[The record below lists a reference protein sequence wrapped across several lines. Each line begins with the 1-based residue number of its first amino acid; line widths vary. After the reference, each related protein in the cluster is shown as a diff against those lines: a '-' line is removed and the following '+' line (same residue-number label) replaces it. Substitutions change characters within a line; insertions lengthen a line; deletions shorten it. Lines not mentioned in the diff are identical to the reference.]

1 DRLVWQDLDSSRLS
15 AGQLTALRGWV
26 AGGGRLVIVGG
37 TAGPAALSAFPDA
50 LLPYRPDATIDVP
63 RTTIATLAP
72 GLPTAGADVPGLS
85 GQLSEGTVLA
95 AVGDRPV
102 AAERPYGSGSVTLV
116 GIDPTASWITESKA
130 SDILWRRL
138 LPSRSVGTLSFGDD
152 SQIIGA
158 VANLPS
164 LALPPLTGLLAL
176 LGAYILLIGPINYLV
191 LRRLDRREWAWVTMP
206 VLIVAFAAGAYVF
219 GSTLRG
225 SEVIVNE
232 VAIVRGAPG
241 ATDGT
246 AQSYLG
252 VFSPSRGTYQL
263 EVPGGALLSSPIN
276 ADFFGGG
283 IASTDIDVV
292 QGDPARVRDLAVS
305 FGSMRA
311 IRAESAVTVPLIRTD
326 LRLEGGR
333 LKGTITN
340 ASTVQLEKPA
350 LVLGSSVVK
359 LSDLTPGQV
368 VTVDAAPDGTFQGLS
383 LADRIVGQVFGDGT
397 FVAEQSRAMFIRQ
410 AVVNQLTFDPNVG
423 STNQLPAD
431 GPVLL
436 AWGSDSVL
444 DVRIAGQK
452 ARRTGTVLY
461 YLPTDLKVSGRT
473 TFRNDLIRS
482 TVVATDA
489 AFFTKDP
496 FTVSFGK
503 GSATVTYRPIAMN
516 GRLDATE
523 LVIGMNF
530 GGDIG
535 PGNGL
540 PGRRLDPL
548 PSVPPA
554 CGQDGAPGCGQ
565 GIVDGM
571 PELELFDRVAGTW
584 RRFPHIAAGTSGTIP
599 SPTRYV
605 DPETGSIQV
614 RYVNDQSDQ
623 IGFTPAIAITGDVR

>member
-1 DRLVWQDLDSSRLS
+1 
-15 AGQLTALRGWV
+15 
-26 AGGGRLVIVGG
+26 
-37 TAGPAALSAFPDA
+37 
-50 LLPYRPDATIDVP
+50 
-63 RTTIATLAP
+63 
-72 GLPTAGADVPGLS
+72 
-85 GQLSEGTVLA
+85 
-95 AVGDRPV
+95 
-102 AAERPYGSGSVTLV
+102 
-116 GIDPTASWITESKA
+116 
-130 SDILWRRL
+130 
-138 LPSRSVGTLSFGDD
+138 
-152 SQIIGA
+152 
-158 VANLPS
+158 
-164 LALPPLTGLLAL
+164 
-176 LGAYILLIGPINYLV
+176 
-191 LRRLDRREWAWVTMP
+191 
-206 VLIVAFAAGAYVF
+206 
-219 GSTLRG
+219 
-225 SEVIVNE
+225 
-232 VAIVRGAPG
+232 
-241 ATDGT
+241 
-246 AQSYLG
+246 
-252 VFSPSRGTYQL
+252 
-263 EVPGGALLSSPIN
+263 
-276 ADFFGGG
+276 
-283 IASTDIDVV
+283 
-292 QGDPARVRDLAVS
+292 
-305 FGSMRA
+305 
-311 IRAESAVTVPLIRTD
+311 
-326 LRLEGGR
+326 
-333 LKGTITN
+333 
-340 ASTVQLEKPA
+340 
-350 LVLGSSVVK
+350 
-359 LSDLTPGQV
+359 
-368 VTVDAAPDGTFQGLS
+368 
-383 LADRIVGQVFGDGT
+383 DGT